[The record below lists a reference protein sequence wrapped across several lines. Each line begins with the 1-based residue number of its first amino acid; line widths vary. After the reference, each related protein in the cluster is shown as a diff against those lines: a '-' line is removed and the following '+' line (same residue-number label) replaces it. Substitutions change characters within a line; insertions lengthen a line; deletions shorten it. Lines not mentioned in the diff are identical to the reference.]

1 MKKIVAGMM
10 KVKDSYNLNRLSIMA
25 ATAALQDLPWMM
37 RNVRRIQ
44 RSRKRLTAGLK
55 KLGYHV
61 HASEANF
68 VLAQSKGKNL
78 RHVYEQLKEKKILV
92 RYFDVPGLQDSLRIT
107 VGTPKEIQKLLDEM
121 QIIAKGIGDGVMS
134 GEPIRQGE
142 VT

>member
-1 MKKIVAGMM
+1 MV
-10 KVKDSYNLNRLSIMA
+10 
-25 ATAALQDLPWMM
+25 

-61 HASEANF
+61 YPSHANF

-78 RHVYEQLKEKKILV
+78 RHVYEHLKRKKILV

-107 VGTPKEIQKLLDEM
+107 VGAPREIQQLLDGM
-121 QIIAKGIGDGVMS
+121 RSIGKVSEDGKIS
-134 GEPIRQGE
+134 SE
-142 VT
+142 VTQAEGEQT